1 MKRIL
6 MLAAATLVLVLPA
19 SSSAA
24 TISVKIVGNAFQP
37 AKITVDSGDVVQWT
51 NNTSANRQVVADEG
65 GFASPT
71 LKPGQSY
78 SFTFKTAGSYAYHDA
93 LHPGAK
99 GSVTVQGPPPA
110 VTLDIG
116 AAIVTYG
123 NSTTLTGK
131 ISTRR
136 LRSDRDDH
144 VAARGRF
151 VAAGRNGH
159 DGLGRQLHATW

>member
-1 MKRIL
+1 M
-6 MLAAATLVLVLPA
+6 
-19 SSSAA
+19 
-24 TISVKIVGNAFQP
+24 KIVGNAFQP

-110 VTLDIG
+110 VTLDVG
-116 AAIVTYG
+116 APIVTYG
-123 NSTTLTGK
+123 DSTTLTGK
-131 ISTRR
+131 ISTGDAGQSVYD
-136 LRSDRDDH
+136 L
-144 VAARGRF
+144 VAARGRV
-151 VAAGRNGH
+151 VAAGRDGH
-159 DGLGRQLHATW
+159 DGLGRQLQRTR